1 MIAMRLLSAL
11 LLKLRLAALVAATLL
26 AAQPAHAQFLA
37 GQLESL
43 LSTEDRQVKIQGLSG
58 AFSGEV
64 RIEEVTVSDRD
75 GVWLTLRDLALDWSP
90 LALVRKTVEVENL
103 TAGQIVM
110 DRLPRAAPPTTEE
123 STEPFSLPSITARI
137 NRISIAEFV
146 LGEAVAGIPAR
157 LAADATLNLQPDPT
171 QLDAAAT
178 IRRLDQGGDIA
189 LKVGF
194 QPSANRLEIAIN
206 ASEPAGG
213 IVAGLLKLP
222 GTPPVR
228 LSVNG
233 TGPFDDFAAD
243 GTLDL
248 GSERAATLRATVQN
262 GAEGRRI
269 GVDLTALSAPFVPL
283 AYQGVV
289 GENLALAANVL
300 LRPDG
305 VIGIDA
311 GRLQSGPLDLSATG
325 TFDRTGAGNDLTVAL
340 RTDAANPVPLAF
352 GSQGART
359 ALEISSIDASLQG
372 SLSAAALRIAA
383 AARTAGFEDYV
394 ANAVTLNASSTGFD
408 LNNLVGPVVVDLD
421 AQSASVPD
429 GIATRVL
436 EGPIALDADGALTAE
451 GLAFNTARL
460 TTGAANLALSGSA
473 ALNFSTFQLR
483 IDSDFETAAL
493 SADAVP
499 YVGERVAIA
508 GDVRRAA
515 DGSFGVDNLRVDGD
529 ALDLSGSASLTGEEI
544 AAAITGQ
551 LNQAAI
557 ADSALNGQ
565 AQFDLRASGTTS
577 APAID
582 LTATASNLEVVGR
595 QLTDLQARIQGTF
608 APQAPSGTVALN
620 GTFDGAPLALSADLA
635 TEGDVRRLN
644 NLLLRQGEN
653 RIEGAVALDGE
664 NRATGALNLAIADA
678 TTLLSLAGQDGS
690 GDLSGTIGLAVGNGG
705 TPVADLDLTSNA
717 LTLTRDGSETALR
730 GARIQL
736 RATDYLAAP
745 RAAGTVAAA
754 SFASGGL
761 TVERLDATLE
771 EINDA
776 TALNASA
783 RINDVPTE
791 LSGDL
796 AFTQAGTVIEL
807 RRLDAAI
814 PDAPLSLAAPA
825 TVTLGSL
832 RTTLSEIRLN
842 AGPGSLTLSGSAG
855 DQLDLDLAL
864 DRFPLA
870 IANPFVAGLDASGS
884 ASGTVAVG
892 GLAAAPDLDFDLSA
906 DAIATSQTRAANLD
920 AIDATLA
927 GQYRDGTAT
936 LSAAR
941 VDLGT
946 GSVEATGTVGRSLD
960 LDLNITD
967 LPVALANGFVDG
979 LGAEGTINGTAQ
991 ATGSLENPAVTFDLA
1006 GRGITATEIRRAGVE
1021 PVSLDLA
1028 GLYRGGTAQLD
1039 RALLTAGTGRIEATG
1054 SVGRALDLQLQVVDL
1069 PLALAN
1075 GLRPGLDARGVLNG
1089 RATATGSIADPQ
1101 ATFELA
1107 GNNLSAAP
1115 LRQAGVETVTL
1126 DVAGAYEQGTARFDR
1141 ARVDTGTGSLELTGT
1156 AGRALDL
1163 RLVLDRL
1170 PVALA
1175 NAVQPSLDAR
1185 GTLSGNLAATGTLQ
1199 APNATFDLQATDV
1212 SVAQTRAAGAPAIDA
1227 TAAGTFANGSVQ
1239 LQTARVELGTGSV
1252 TANGTVGQR
1261 LDLNV
1266 TFDNVPASLAAAAA
1280 SGIDPQGTLNGTARA
1295 TGTLSAPRADYDLR
1309 LSGFSVTQTR
1319 EAGVGPLD
1327 IAARG
1332 AFADNRVSVDSSL
1345 SGSGLAFTANGSVG
1359 VSGTPT
1365 FDLALNGTAPL
1376 SLANRILAEGGRSV
1390 QGTVAVD
1397 ARVQGSAAAPNVTGT
1412 ISTQGASF
1420 VDTGANLALN
1430 NINAQVALNGQTAT
1444 LTSVTAQLGAG
1455 GTVSVAGTIGL
1466 TPGFPADLRIQVA
1479 DGRYADGELVTVRLD
1494 AGLTLT
1500 GPLTGDALLAGTVD
1514 AREIAI
1520 LVPDNLP
1527 SSVAQ
1532 IDLKRRNTPPAVLQQ
1547 IREIDPQG
1555 SGGEGGAS
1563 GGIRL
1568 DLTLNAPNRVFV
1580 RGRGLDLELG
1590 GTIRITGPVSN
1601 LGIAGAFEL
1610 QRGRFQLLSRRL
1622 DFQRA
1627 TLTFDGNLV
1636 PTLDLLAASD
1646 TGEVTVYIAI
1656 TGPANDPAFN
1666 FTSSPALPQ
1675 DEVLARLI
1683 FGQGTSDL
1691 SPLQIAQL
1699 ASAAAQLSG
1708 VGGGSTGLL
1717 ENLRSQL
1724 GVDDIDIRTTADGQ
1738 AAVGVGR
1745 YLNENTYVGV
1755 DSTGRVSI
1763 DLELGADIKA
1773 RAAVT
1778 ANGGGEVGVFYEK
1791 EY

>member
-1 MIAMRLLSAL
+1 MIAMRLFSAL
-11 LLKLRLAALVAATLL
+11 LLKLRLLALVAAALL

-37 GQLESL
+37 GQLENL

-64 RIEEVTVSDRD
+64 RIDEVTVADRD
-75 GVWLTLRDLALDWSP
+75 GVWLTLRNLALDWSP
-90 LALVRKTVEVENL
+90 LALVRKTVEVQNL
-103 TAGQIVM
+103 SVGQVVM

-123 STEPFSLPSITARI
+123 SSEPFSLPSITARI
-137 NRISIAEFV
+137 NRIAINEFV
-146 LGEAVAGIPAR
+146 LNEAVAGIPAR
-157 LAADATLNLQPDPT
+157 LAAEAALNLSPDPT
-171 QLDAAAT
+171 QLDASAT

-189 LKVGF
+189 LKIGF
-194 QPSANRLEIAIN
+194 QPDANRLEIAVN

-213 IVAGLLKLP
+213 LVAGLLKLP
-222 GTPPVR
+222 GAPPVS
-228 LSVNG
+228 LSING
-233 TGPFDDFAAD
+233 TGPFDNFAAD

-262 GAEGRRI
+262 GADGRRI

-289 GENLALAANVL
+289 GDNLQLAANVL
-300 LRPDG
+300 LRTDG
-305 VIGIDA
+305 VIAIDS
-311 GRLQSGPLDLSATG
+311 GRLQSGPLDLTASG

-359 ALEISSIDASLQG
+359 ALEISSIDATLRG
-372 SLSAAALRIAA
+372 SLSVATLDVAAT
-383 AARTAGFEDYV
+383 ARTAGFEDYV
-394 ANAVTLNASSTGFD
+394 ANAVTLKATSPGFD
-408 LNNLVGPVVVDLD
+408 LNNLIGQVVIDLG

-429 GIATRVL
+429 GIAARVL
-436 EGPIALDADGALTAE
+436 EGPIAVNVDGALTTD
-451 GLAFNTARL
+451 GYTFNTAKL
-460 TTGAANLALSGSA
+460 TTGAANLALSGNA
-473 ALNFSTFQLR
+473 ASDFSTFQLR
-483 IDSDFETAAL
+483 VDSDVETAAL
-493 SADAVP
+493 SSDAVP
-499 YVGERVAIA
+499 YVGPRVAIA
-508 GDVRRAA
+508 GFARRAA

-529 ALDLSGSASLTGEEI
+529 ALDLSGSVNLTGEEI

-551 LNQAAI
+551 INQAAI
-557 ADSALNGQ
+557 ADATLNGQ
-565 AQFDLRASGTTS
+565 AQFDLKASGTTS
-577 APAID
+577 APVID
-582 LTATASNLEVVGR
+582 LTASAANLEVVGR

-608 APQAPSGTVALN
+608 APDAPAGTVAVD
-620 GTFDGAPLALSADLA
+620 GTFDGAPLSLSADLA
-635 TEGDVRRLN
+635 TEGDVRRLR
-644 NLLLRQGEN
+644 NLLLRQGQN
-653 RIEGAVALDGE
+653 RVEGEVALDGE
-664 NRATGALNLAIADA
+664 NRATGAIRLAIQDA
-678 TTLLSLAGQDGS
+678 TTLLALAGQDGS
-690 GDLSGTIGLAVGNGG
+690 GDLNGTVSLAVGNGG
-705 TPVADLDLTSNA
+705 TPVADLDLTSNS
-717 LTLTRDGSETALR
+717 LTLTRNNAETALR

-736 RATDYLAAP
+736 RATDYLTAP
-745 RAAGTVAAA
+745 RATGTVAATSITA
-754 SFASGGL
+754 GGL
-761 TVERLDATLE
+761 TVERLNAALE
-771 EINDA
+771 EINNA

-796 AFTQAGTVIEL
+796 AFTDAGTVIEL
-807 RRLDAAI
+807 RRLTAAI
-814 PDAPLSLAAPA
+814 PNAPVELAAPA
-825 TVTLGSL
+825 AVTLGSL

-842 AGPGSLTLSGSAG
+842 AGSGVLTLSGSAG
-855 DQLDLDLAL
+855 DQLDLNLAL

-870 IANPFVAGLDASGS
+870 IANPFVAGLDAAGT

-892 GLAAAPDLDFDLSA
+892 GLSSAPDLDFDLRA
-906 DAIATSQTRAANLD
+906 EGVATAQTRAANLQGVN
-920 AIDATLA
+920 AAFA

-941 VDLGT
+941 VDLGS
-946 GSVEATGTVGRSLD
+946 GFIEATGTVGEALD
-960 LDLNITD
+960 LDLNISN

-979 LGAEGTINGTAQ
+979 LGAEGTINGTAS

-1006 GRGITATEIRRAGVE
+1006 GRGITAAEIRRAGVE

-1028 GLYRGGTAQLD
+1028 GLYRGGTARLD

-1054 SVGRALDLQLQVVDL
+1054 TVGRALDLRLQIVDL
-1069 PLALAN
+1069 PAALAN
-1075 GLRPGLDARGVLNG
+1075 GLRPGLDARGTLNG
-1089 RATATGSIADPQ
+1089 QASATGTLADPN
-1101 ATFELA
+1101 ATFALT
-1107 GNNLSAAP
+1107 GNGLSAAP
-1115 LRQAGVETVTL
+1115 LRQGGVETVTL
-1126 DVAGAYEQGTARFDR
+1126 DIAGTFADGTARFDR
-1141 ARVDTGTGSLELTGT
+1141 ARVDTGAGSLDASGT
-1156 AGRALDL
+1156 VGRALDL
-1163 RLVLDRL
+1163 RVALDRL

-1185 GTLSGNLAATGTLQ
+1185 GTLSGNLAATGSIA
-1199 APNATFDLQATDV
+1199 APRATFDLRAADV
-1212 SVAQTRAAGAPAIDA
+1212 SVAQTRAAGAPAINA
-1227 TAAGTFANGSVQ
+1227 TAAGTYADGSVQ
-1239 LQTARVELGTGSV
+1239 LQTARVDLGTGSV
-1252 TANGTVGQR
+1252 TASGTVGQR

-1266 TFDNVPASLAAAAA
+1266 AFDNVPASLAAAAA

-1319 EAGVGPLD
+1319 DAGVGPLD

-1332 AFADNRVSVDSSL
+1332 TYADNRVTVDSSL

-1359 VSGTPT
+1359 LSGTPT

-1376 SLANRILAEGGRSV
+1376 SIANRILAEGGRSV
-1390 QGTVAVD
+1390 QGTVRVD
-1397 ARVQGSAAAPNVTGT
+1397 ARVQGTAAAPNVTGT
-1412 ISTQGASF
+1412 ISTAGASF
-1420 VDTGANLALN
+1420 VDTGANLSLN
-1430 NINAQVALNGQTAT
+1430 NINAQVSLNGQTAT

-1455 GTVSVAGTIGL
+1455 GTVSVAGTIGIGA
-1466 TPGFPADLRIQVA
+1466 GFPADLRIQVA
-1479 DGRYADGELVTVRLD
+1479 DGRYGDGELFTVRLD

-1500 GPLTGDALLAGTVD
+1500 GPLTGNALLAGTVN
-1514 AREIAI
+1514 AQEIAI
-1520 LVPDNLP
+1520 IVPDNLP
-1527 SSVAQ
+1527 SSVAE
-1532 IDLKRRNTPPAVLQQ
+1532 IDLKRRNTPPAVQQQ
-1547 IREIDPQG
+1547 IREIDPPQK
-1555 SGGEGGAS
+1555 GGGGAS

-1568 DLTLNAPNRVFV
+1568 DVTLNAPNRVFV

-1590 GTIRITGPVSN
+1590 GTIRVTGPISDIAVS
-1601 LGIAGAFEL
+1601 GGFEL

-1627 TLTFDGNLV
+1627 TLTFDDGLV
-1636 PTLDLLAASD
+1636 PTLDFLAASD

-1683 FGQGTSDL
+1683 FGQGTADL

-1708 VGGGSTGLL
+1708 VGGSTGLL
-1717 ENLRSQL
+1717 DNLRSQL
-1724 GVDDIDIRTTADGQ
+1724 GVDDLDIRTTSDGKTS
-1738 AAVGVGR
+1738 VGVGR
-1745 YLNENTYVGV
+1745 YINENTYVGV

-1773 RAAVT
+1773 RGAVT